1 MKKVYVLIREEA
13 ECGYGHC
20 PRILGI
26 YSTET
31 LANEYLQRF
40 QQKPEYGHKSDDYWI
55 DEYEL
60 DVDPE

>member
-1 MKKVYVLIREEA
+1 MKVYVLIREDA
-13 ECGYGHC
+13 EYGYGHC

-26 YSTET
+26 YSTEA

-40 QQKPEYGHKSDDYWI
+40 QQKPEYGYKSDDYWI

-60 DVDPE
+60 DEDAE